1 MSKYAPSVWR
11 EVSATFLE
19 GSLLRAMIKLEQGK
33 HPDDIAFWLND
44 RLNAWIETT
53 MGEDCPDRARE
64 ELKRL
69 QKKKK

>member
-1 MSKYAPSVWR
+1 MWR

-19 GSLLRAMIKLEQGK
+19 GSLLRAMIRLEKGD
-33 HPDDIAFWLND
+33 HPDSIAFWLND

-53 MGEDCPDRARE
+53 MGEDMPDRARE

-69 QKKKK
+69 RKGRK